1 MLEADRIAVEF
12 TRRVPGYELDRLVGR
27 GGVAEVYLARR
38 LSDRRRFAVKILVG
52 PSASHASRASI
63 EGAVQQVLQH
73 PNLVAVH
80 EELLVDDAPALVMEY
95 IDGPSLAE
103 WLADD
108 PPRTL
113 DQSLEL
119 FRGIVRGVQ
128 AVHGAGL
135 IHRDLK
141 PANVLLA
148 TTPEGRLL
156 PKITDFG
163 LAKHTGIRGATM
175 AGTAM
180 GTPEYAAPEQG
191 RDASRVDH
199 RADLYSLGCI
209 LYELLCGRSPFA
221 GLDPYRM
228 LSAKKAG
235 RYRRVDEVS
244 PGTPPEL
251 ARIVDDLLAYD
262 PEHRPPDCETLNE
275 RLDEVMPPPP
285 PPRRG
290 SRALRL
296 LPFVLLPLL
305 AGVLGALAVVVFG
318 R

>member
-1 MLEADRIAVEF
+1 MVEADRIAVEY
-12 TRRVPGYELDRLVGR
+12 TRRVKGYELERLVGR

-38 LSDRRRFAVKILVG
+38 ESDRARFAVKILLG
-52 PSASHASRASI
+52 TSASHASRASI

-73 PNLVAVH
+73 PNVVSVH
-80 EELLVDDAPALVMEY
+80 EELVVDGAPALVMEY
-95 IDGPSLAE
+95 VDGPSLAE

-113 DQSLEL
+113 AQSLEL

-148 TTPEGRLL
+148 TTPQGHLL

-163 LAKHTGIRGATM
+163 LAKLTGIRGATI

-180 GTPEYAAPEQG
+180 GTPEYASPEQG
-191 RDASRVDH
+191 RDASRVDQ

-228 LSAKKAG
+228 LSAKKSG
-235 RYRRVDEVS
+235 RYRRVDEVV
-244 PGTPPEL
+244 PDTPPEL
-251 ARIVDDLLAYD
+251 ARIVDELLAYD
-262 PEHRPPDCETLNE
+262 PERRPADCEALLE
-275 RLDEVMPPPP
+275 RLDAVHPPAPP
-285 PPRRG
+285 APAS
-290 SRALRL
+290 SRWLRL

-305 AGVLGALAVVVFG
+305 AALLGALAVVGFG